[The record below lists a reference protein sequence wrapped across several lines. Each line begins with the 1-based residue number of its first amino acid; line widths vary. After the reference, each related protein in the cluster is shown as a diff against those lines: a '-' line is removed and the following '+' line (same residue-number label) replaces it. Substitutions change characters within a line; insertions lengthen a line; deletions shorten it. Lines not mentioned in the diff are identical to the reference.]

1 MLWILVLAAK
11 RDEEIK
17 SSSSSS
23 RRLQEF
29 HAGARSAEQK
39 EGDDNFISSGDR
51 ANDPL
56 NVEADSESGICVHM
70 IRGVERVNYQLIITS
85 TGGGVGSKVPWPLF
99 SNLRSLPFKPLSPLW
114 CQFQNKTG
122 TEPLTQGLDPSL

>member
-1 MLWILVLAAK
+1 MLWILGLAAK

-17 SSSSSS
+17 SSSSP

-56 NVEADSESGICVHM
+56 NVEADSESGICVHT
-70 IRGVERVNYQLIITS
+70 IERVDRVHRQLIITTCHFQVVLMS
-85 TGGGVGSKVPWPLF
+85 HCF
-99 SNLRSLPFKPLSPLW
+99 SRHLN
-114 CQFQNKTG
+114 
-122 TEPLTQGLDPSL
+122 